1 MSEWTG
7 EEITTVI
14 LQRDRLRA
22 DKDDLCSKLG
32 EALSHCLSLDAEN
45 KHLKAQLE
53 EAKELLRQT
62 LDKEVAQADEIER
75 LKAGERAADAEIER
89 LKAANRA
96 MEMNQRLLENL
107 KAQVKAVKEARDQ
120 YRYAPH
126 LMGDVLDKALGGDL

>member
-75 LKAGERAADAEIER
+75 LKA
-89 LKAANRA
+89 ANRA